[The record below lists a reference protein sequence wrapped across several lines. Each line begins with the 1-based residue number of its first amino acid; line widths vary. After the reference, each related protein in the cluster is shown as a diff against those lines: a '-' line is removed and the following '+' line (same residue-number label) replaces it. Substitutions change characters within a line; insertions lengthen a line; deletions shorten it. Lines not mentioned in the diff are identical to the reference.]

1 MSLTSVALT
10 AQRLATWLVNRRLVS
25 PRTVGYRHLANVD
38 VPTYCRQTGTEF
50 QEHATAKTVSCPLP
64 VNISS
69 RDALERNR
77 GRYERSFHDVPEYR
91 VEPSSSATIHNCR
104 ILRTRDQWGDDFYA
118 IVTSDDR
125 LLQSAGTQYRP
136 EHAALLRG
144 GRVSRSI
151 DRVTWT
157 TTHSTRNHY
166 MWLYTHL
173 PRVLLAE
180 QLGLKDQI
188 LFPAQDLLS
197 PVKRST
203 LDLLG
208 YQSPS
213 FVEAADEVIQVN
225 ELTVIETDG
234 FDPVRLN
241 ELRQRLVGNQD
252 VTPRSRLYI
261 SREKCHYRKLL
272 NESEIWPELERQ
284 GFEKVFLED
293 LSLQEQIRK
302 LHSAEIVLG
311 VHGAGFANILFCR
324 PGTLVIEIQDPEDPN
339 PHFYA
344 LASLLGLTYNVLVGD
359 VDPQAEPHFRDLFYP
374 VSQMVSL
381 CNNS

>member
-38 VPTYCRQTGTEF
+38 VRKYCSQAGAEF
-50 QEHATAKTVSCPLP
+50 QEHTAAKTVSCPLP
-64 VNISS
+64 VNIGR
-69 RDALERNR
+69 RDELDRNC
-77 GRYERSFHDVPEYR
+77 GRYERSFYDVPEYS
-91 VEPSSSATIHNCR
+91 VGPSSSATIRNCR
-104 ILRTRDQWGDDFYA
+104 ILRTRNQWGDDFYA

-125 LLQSAGTQYRP
+125 QLLSAGTQYYP
-136 EHAALLRG
+136 EHAALLRS
-144 GRVSRSI
+144 GRVSRLL
-151 DRVTWT
+151 DRVTWI

-197 PVKRST
+197 PVKRAT

-241 ELRQRLVGNQD
+241 ELRQRLVGNAD
-252 VTPRSRLYI
+252 ITLRSRLYI
-261 SREKCHYRKLL
+261 SREKCHYRKLK

-344 LASLLGLTYNVLVGD
+344 LASLLGLKYNVLIGD
-359 VDPQAEPHFRDLFYP
+359 VDPQTAPHFRDLCYP